1 MSRAP
6 FLSSSDLSVNR
17 KLAALL
23 VHKYKREACFWKDV
37 LPTATRAATPHGA
50 RNDTYEQ

>member
-6 FLSSSDLSVNR
+6 LVSSSDLSVNR

-23 VHKYKREACFWKDV
+23 VHKYKSADDRGRLLERCIADSHSCCHS
-37 LPTATRAATPHGA
+37 TRC
-50 RNDTYEQ
+50 EK